1 VGYYKFHTTPKT
13 WDEARLTCQQE
24 GGHLVVINSEAE
36 SKVLQSLF
44 AGVKKVEGVSHN
56 DYAFVG
62 FHDRFVEGEY
72 LTVFGKRAALFRI
85 SILDTLD
92 LGNSFT
98 LPSLS
103 RYFSFFS
110 SSSTSG
116 NTPLYDNLFW
126 YEQIVAQTLYFEYVQ
141 LSSI

>member
-24 GGHLVVINSEAE
+24 GAHLVVINSEAE

-44 AGVKKVEGVSHN
+44 AGVKKVEGVSNN

-85 SILDTLD
+85 LILDTLD
-92 LGNSFT
+92 FGNSFT

-103 RYFSFFS
+103 RYFSFFF
-110 SSSTSG
+110 SSTSG
-116 NTPLYDNLFW
+116 NTPLYEHLFW
-126 YEQIVAQTLYFEYVQ
+126 CEQIVAQTLHFVCVQ
-141 LSSI
+141 LSFI